1 MWTLPQKVRDSI
13 GIGNDEILDDRQ
25 IEEHI
30 RMAQEQV
37 KEELFTYHWGET
49 VGCNPD
55 TGDSWNGSNTKYRT
69 TSYPI
74 MDNNYDMVVDN
85 NDITGHWVDENYTEQ
100 TALVTV
106 SSATLG
112 IITVTKTDAS
122 AIPSSAYD
130 VTVDYYSCERG
141 ISKLLLENLTTWL
154 SAHYVIT
161 TLKAGTSVSMTD
173 LMKNEKIV
181 LSDPNIYLYK
191 YRQLLGQLQRNT
203 IMGV

>member
-13 GIGNDEILDDRQ
+13 GINNEEILNDRQ

-30 RMAQEQV
+30 RIAQEQI
-37 KEELFTYHWGET
+37 KEELYTFHWNET
-49 VGCNPD
+49 LENNPD
-55 TGDSWNGSNTKYRT
+55 TGDSWDGSNTKFQTYN
-69 TSYPI
+69 YPI
-74 MDNNYDMVVDN
+74 MDSNYDMIVNGSDVVGRW
-85 NDITGHWVDENYTEQ
+85 IDENYDEQ

-112 IITVTKTDAS
+112 ILTVTQTS
-122 AIPSSAYD
+122 GTAIPSNAND
-130 VTVDYYSCERG
+130 VTVDYYSCDRT

-181 LSDPNIYLYK
+181 LNDPNVFLYK
-191 YRQLLGQLQRNT
+191 YQRLLSQLQKNV
-203 IMGV
+203 IIGV

>member
-13 GIGNDEILDDRQ
+13 GINNEEILNDRQ

-30 RMAQEQV
+30 RIAQEQI
-37 KEELFTYHWGET
+37 KEELYTFHWNET
-49 VGCNPD
+49 LENNPD
-55 TGDSWNGSNTKYRT
+55 TGDSWDGSNTKFQTYN
-69 TSYPI
+69 YPI
-74 MDNNYDMVVDN
+74 MDSNYDMIVNGSDVVGRW
-85 NDITGHWVDENYTEQ
+85 IDENYDEQ

-112 IITVTKTDAS
+112 ILTVTQTS
-122 AIPSSAYD
+122 GTAIPSNAND
-130 VTVDYYSCERG
+130 VTVDYYSCDRT

-154 SAHYVIT
+154 TAHYVIT

-181 LSDPNIYLYK
+181 LNDPNVFLYK
-191 YRQLLGQLQRNT
+191 YQRLLSQLQKNV
-203 IMGV
+203 IIGV

>member
-13 GIGNDEILDDRQ
+13 GINNEEILNDRQ

-30 RMAQEQV
+30 RIAQEQI
-37 KEELFTYHWGET
+37 KEELYTFHWNET
-49 VGCNPD
+49 LENNPD
-55 TGDSWNGSNTKYRT
+55 TGDSWDGSNTKFQTYN
-69 TSYPI
+69 YPI
-74 MDNNYDMVVDN
+74 MNSNYDMIVNGSDVVGRW
-85 NDITGHWVDENYTEQ
+85 IDENYDEQ

-112 IITVTKTDAS
+112 ILTVTQTS
-122 AIPSSAYD
+122 GTAIPSNAND
-130 VTVDYYSCERG
+130 VTVDYYSCDRT

-181 LSDPNIYLYK
+181 LNDPNVFLYK
-191 YRQLLGQLQRNT
+191 YQRLLSQLQKNV
-203 IMGV
+203 IIGV